1 MQCRIVFILATAL
14 FFASTAAGQITHGQ
28 FSFGDER
35 SCSASGKLSA
45 EFCANAAAN
54 ARSEFDE
61 KAPRFPTRD
70 GCEGVFGRSGCSLGF
85 SGADGW
91 AGKKSGVYFS
101 PRQAGFRIL
110 VSPKHDMIV
119 VPYVMGKV
127 IGFSARTIMR
137 RNTSIDLKT
146 ARQAWEAW
154 RFGSPS
160 ARAPGQGAVGLD
172 YPSPVGNHGLLAA
185 AATGG
190 SEFQLRRCAGSRL
203 RCHDWLLSGRHRAS
217 ADQLRIFDF
226 SSLTMQNA

>member
-1 MQCRIVFILATAL
+1 MQCRVVFILAPAL
-14 FFASTAAGQITHGQ
+14 LFAGTAAGQITHGQ

-45 EFCANAAAN
+45 ELCANAAAN

-61 KAPRFPTRD
+61 KSPRFPTRD
-70 GCEGVFGRSGCSLGF
+70 GCEGVFGRGGCSLGF

-119 VPYVMGKV
+119 VPYVTGKV
-127 IGFSARTIMR
+127 IGFSARTIVR
-137 RNTSIDLKT
+137 RDTHIDLKT
-146 ARQAWEAW
+146 ARQAREAW

-160 ARAPGQGAVGLD
+160 AGAPGQGAVGLD
-172 YPSPVGNHGLLAA
+172 NPSPVGNHDPPPPPPPVDPNFNCAA
-185 AATGG
+185 VL
-190 SEFQLRRCAGSRL
+190 EAGSDATTGCYPVPPGL
-203 RCHDWLLSGRHRAS
+203 R
-217 ADQLRIFDF
+217 
-226 SSLTMQNA
+226 

>member
-1 MQCRIVFILATAL
+1 MRRPMRDLNSTRKLPAFQRV
-14 FFASTAAGQITHGQ
+14 TAARA
-28 FSFGDER
+28 FS
-35 SCSASGKLSA
+35 
-45 EFCANAAAN
+45 AAAVAVLAFPGQTAGR
-54 ARSEFDE
+54 ARNRESD
-61 KAPRFPTRD
+61 
-70 GCEGVFGRSGCSLGF
+70 
-85 SGADGW
+85 
-91 AGKKSGVYFS
+91 FS

-110 VSPKHDMIV
+110 ASPKHDMIV

-160 ARAPGQGAVGLD
+160 ARRPGQGAVGLD
-172 YPSPVGNHGLLAA
+172 DPSPVGNHDSLPPPPPVDPNFNCAA
-185 AATGG
+185 VL
-190 SEFQLRRCAGSRL
+190 EAGSDATTG
-203 RCHDWLLSGRHRAS
+203 CYPRHRAS